1 MRQFTAEALV
11 RQNAAGRLISTIM
24 GVEGHYLLRI
34 GDAGVPDTQ
43 LQVASSQNQTNS
55 NMSFTLGKWTHVA
68 CVFDNGRSTVYFD
81 GRKVLDAANAG
92 RSSVT
97 WGAYGNDK
105 GETSGRYFWLGYSYE
120 SNRYLDGDLAEVY
133 ANPTRAHEELHW
145 QAEKTVDDMIAAID
159 HNDYRLLATINKHCT
174 WNRDKKTT
182 YEIPI
187 LKASGLASVIDPLEM
202 FCSIEEYFSREK
214 TMAETTEPKGITNDD
229 KIIMHGFD
237 TKTSFRGGK

>member
-1 MRQFTAEALV
+1 MRIIDNKHDFYD
-11 RQNAAGRLISTIM
+11 
-24 GVEGHYLLRI
+24 YLQ
-34 GDAGVPDTQ
+34 DPTDT
-43 LQVASSQNQTNS
+43 V
-55 NMSFTLGKWTHVA
+55 
-68 CVFDNGRSTVYFD
+68 VFDRRNSFLLTKEIMCDKLYQGVY
-81 GRKVLDAANAG
+81 RYLEKNKERYILIQC
-92 RSSVT
+92 
-97 WGAYGNDK
+97 GA
-105 GETSGRYFWLGYSYE
+105 TFWLVKAEILKQNHLGWPENYALTLMASWKNYNKPNKLLAIE
-120 SNRYLDGDLAEVY
+120 SIEPHTWYYCLKGKRK
-133 ANPTRAHEELHW
+133 
-145 QAEKTVDDMIAAID
+145 QTVDDVIAAID

-229 KIIMHGFD
+229 KITMHGFD